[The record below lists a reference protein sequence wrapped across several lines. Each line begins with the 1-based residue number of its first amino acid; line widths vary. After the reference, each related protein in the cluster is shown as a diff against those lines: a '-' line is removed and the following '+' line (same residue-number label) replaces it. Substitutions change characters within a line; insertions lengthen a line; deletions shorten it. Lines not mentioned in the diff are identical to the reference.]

1 MSHAVL
7 EMAQPKVEREVTG
20 VNYGRFVIEPL
31 EPGYGTTL
39 GNSLRRIL
47 LRSLPG
53 VAITRV
59 RITDVWHE
67 FSAIPNVK
75 EDVTEIVLN
84 LKRVNLQEVAELRGE
99 ARARLYAHG
108 AREVTAGDIQWPG
121 ELACVNPE
129 QHLATLD
136 NDGATLELEVA
147 IERGRGYTPAEAQE
161 SLTIGEIPLDA
172 IFTPI
177 KKVNYLVEHT
187 RVGQHTDYDRLI
199 LEIVTNGTVDPA
211 DALSQAAQILVDYG
225 QVIADFN
232 RPEGKPLAAGGP
244 YVSAEADAKPLA
256 ELGLPPRVLNALK
269 SRGIE
274 RVGQVLVMDKDD
286 LLSIRNFGP
295 QSYKDLWTKLQ
306 EHHFIPEGIGE
317 DLDADEAAD
326 DEDEEGEPLDVLEDL
341 TPEAVSATGG
351 EGEILLD
358 EDDERAT
365 SDER

>member
-7 EMAQPKVEREVTG
+7 DIAQPKVEREVTG
-20 VNYGRFVIEPL
+20 VNYGRFIIEPL

-84 LKRVNLQEVAELRGE
+84 LKRINLQEVAELRGE

-129 QHLATLD
+129 LHLATLD
-136 NDGATLELEVA
+136 NDAATLELEVA
-147 IERGRGYTPAEAQE
+147 IERGRGYRPAEAQE

-177 KKVNYLVEHT
+177 KKVNYDVGHT
-187 RVGQHTDYDRLI
+187 RVGQHTDYDRLT
-199 LEIVTNGTVDPA
+199 LEIVTDGTIDPA
-211 DALSQAAQILVDYG
+211 DALSQAAEILVGLG

-244 YVSAEADAKPLA
+244 YVSPEADAKPLA

-306 EHHFIPEGIGE
+306 EHHFIPEGAVDEAEMGDEVGGE
-317 DLDADEAAD
+317 DES
-326 DEDEEGEPLDVLEDL
+326 LDVLDDL

-358 EDDERAT
+358 EDEP
-365 SDER
+365 SDEP